1 MLFIPMS
8 ISGVSGTLSAVSASA
23 NEYHLLIAQEDRA
36 TFTAQTLQTDGKT
49 LTVSYANA
57 AAVTPLRTRVE
68 VLADGANF
76 TDYSYDAATGVLKN
90 DGAKVTDASYTIRA
104 AGEKFTATVT
114 PEVGR
119 LRFTGDK
126 TAQIG
131 TDYTEKPADS
141 KCGTS
146 TLPEYIAVLID
157 GDMLDEEFFSYDKKT
172 GDITINGAV
181 ITGDT
186 AFEMYKLA
194 VLDEQGAEHCTS
206 VTVTAEDRIATV

>member
-68 VLADGANF
+68 VLADGVNF

-90 DGAKVTDASYTIRA
+90 DGAKVTDASY
-104 AGEKFTATVT
+104 
-114 PEVGR
+114 
-119 LRFTGDK
+119 
-126 TAQIG
+126 IG

-141 KCGTS
+141 KYGTS

-194 VLDEQGAEHCTS
+194 VLDEQGTEHCTS
-206 VTVTAEDRIATV
+206 GTVTAEGCTGSWSFDADNLYA